1 MDIKVIFHHL
11 SVETLLFSK
20 SISTDTS
27 NNRDGVMVES
37 SWTSFD
43 LQRKKKETV
52 FGDFYDSGLCRLLD
66 LVNKCERLGRF

>member
-1 MDIKVIFHHL
+1 MEIKVIFHHL

-43 LQRKKKETV
+43 FHRKKKEKKPYLAISMILDSA
-52 FGDFYDSGLCRLLD
+52 DF
-66 LVNKCERLGRF
+66 